1 MNGSDTHSGK
11 DHLFYRSMRF
21 CGWSGVAAVTFFI
34 IGGMILGGMLPPLLS
49 PDDTAAEFARRVS
62 EHVVAIRIGSV
73 FLILSFALFGALAA
87 GIAAQTRRFEKAPA
101 FSYLQL
107 MFGACGTAVAVL
119 VAFSWALMSFRPDEY
134 DPTVVQVLIDFA
146 YFLALFSVPVFS
158 GWCLVIALPI
168 LFANEGEEPFPRWV
182 AFFNLW
188 AAVLYAPGLMILF
201 FKSGIFSWS
210 GIVALWIP
218 FTAFFLWILVMSW
231 GILKGAESARG

>member
-1 MNGSDTHSGK
+1 MADVSK
-11 DHLFYRSMRF
+11 DYLFYKAQRF
-21 CGWSGVAAVTFFI
+21 CGWAGVVAVTFFI
-34 IGGMILGGMLPPLLS
+34 IGGMILGGMLPPLIS
-49 PDDTAAEFARRVS
+49 PDDPPAEFARKVS
-62 EHVVAIRIGSV
+62 ENVVAIRIGSV
-73 FLILSFALFGALAA
+73 FLIFSFAMFAALAA
-87 GIAAQTRRFEKAPA
+87 GIAAQTRRFEKAAA

-119 VAFSWALMSFRPDEY
+119 VAFSWALMAFRPGEY
-134 DPTVVQVLIDFA
+134 DPTVVQFLIDFA

-168 LFANEGEEPFPRWV
+168 LFAKEGEEPFPRWV

-188 AAVLYAPGLMILF
+188 AAVLYAPGQMILF

-231 GILKGAESARG
+231 GILKGAQDARG